1 VLYWLSKYGFECA
14 YVDHVGMD
22 IIARR
27 PHSKEIMGI
36 SVKSRSRNTGT
47 EGSYLKIPVGNLTKL
62 DAACQAFDCIP
73 YFAIVVDE
81 ATSIRVYILSK
92 AHLVELHPPG
102 NKAIAWTMGDKW
114 TTRYA
119 IDPQIRAFTF
129 TTETGNWWSNEV
141 EE

>member
-1 VLYWLSKYGFECA
+1 MKVSKSSRHSKITGDFSERLVLYWLSKYGFECA

-73 YFAIVVDE
+73 PFESGGKKTRPA
-81 ATSIRVYILSK
+81 R
-92 AHLVELHPPG
+92 PG
-102 NKAIAWTMGDKW
+102 SQTVG
-114 TTRYA
+114 R
-119 IDPQIRAFTF
+119 P
-129 TTETGNWWSNEV
+129 
-141 EE
+141 